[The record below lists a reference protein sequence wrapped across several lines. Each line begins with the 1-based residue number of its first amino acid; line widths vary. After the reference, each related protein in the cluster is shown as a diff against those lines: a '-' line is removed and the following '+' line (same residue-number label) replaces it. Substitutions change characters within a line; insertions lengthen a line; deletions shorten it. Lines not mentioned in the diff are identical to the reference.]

1 MHGLLPTLPDISD
14 DQTRDTLANEQDHMK
29 LNHDYKIADKSE
41 SELIPIGSQVMV
53 QRDDSGPWTH
63 GTVVDH
69 NKAEHN
75 MQSYDIRL
83 TLSGCIITRN
93 IKHI

>member
-1 MHGLLPTLPDISD
+1 MCGLLPNLLDISD
-14 DQTRDTLANEQDHMK
+14 DQTRDALANKQDCMK

-41 SELIPIGSQVMV
+41 PELILIGSQVMV
-53 QRDDSGPWTH
+53 QRDDDGPWTH
-63 GTVVDH
+63 GTVVNH

-75 MQSYDIRL
+75 MQSYHIKL
-83 TLSGCIITRN
+83 ILSGCIITRN